1 MLTPKVNRSHH
12 VPACPGARTGN
23 KQVMHRLRPAILCFL
38 GVVLLGFVGC
48 SAGSPQ
54 PGLIRSIYVEGSVC
68 APTSDL
74 AQYADVIHDTSV
86 RVLIER
92 GYVAAMEPA
101 SADAFLRASWLAR
114 PAIAGTPQSRV
125 TLQMTLVSRGGAVLS
140 VLDIVT
146 DTPAGFLSRERI
158 SDHIREK
165 LGTIIPG
172 PRSVP

>member
-1 MLTPKVNRSHH
+1 M
-12 VPACPGARTGN
+12 
-23 KQVMHRLRPAILCFL
+23 

-54 PGLIRSIYVEGSVC
+54 AGLIRGIYVEGSVG
-68 APTSDL
+68 APTPDL
-74 AQYADVIHDTSV
+74 TQYADVIHDTSV

-101 SADAFLRASWLAR
+101 SADAFLRAFWVAR
-114 PAIAGTPQSRV
+114 PAVTGTPQSRV
-125 TLQMTLVSRGGAVLS
+125 TLRMTLVSPGGAGLS
-140 VLDIVT
+140 DLDIVT

-158 SDHIREK
+158 SDHVREK
-165 LGTIIPG
+165 LGMIIPG

>member
-1 MLTPKVNRSHH
+1 
-12 VPACPGARTGN
+12 
-23 KQVMHRLRPAILCFL
+23 MHRFRQVTRRLL
-38 GVVLLGFVGC
+38 GVILLGFVGC

-54 PGLIRSIYVEGSVC
+54 PGLIRSVYVEGSVG
-68 APTSDL
+68 APLPDL

-86 RVLIER
+86 RVLVER
-92 GYVAAMEPA
+92 GFVAAMEPA
-101 SADAFLRASWLAR
+101 SADAFLRASWLSR

-125 TLQMTLVSRGGAVLS
+125 TLRMTLVSRGGAVLR